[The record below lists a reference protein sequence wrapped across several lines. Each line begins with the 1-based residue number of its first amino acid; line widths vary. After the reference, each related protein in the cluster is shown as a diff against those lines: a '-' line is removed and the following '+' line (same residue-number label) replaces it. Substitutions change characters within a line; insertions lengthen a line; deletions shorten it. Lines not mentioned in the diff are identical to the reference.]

1 MKFNESWLNEFIAPG
16 LRSGALGDCLTMAG
30 LELESLETAAPLFN
44 AVAVGVIDNIEA
56 HPDADKLRVCQ
67 VSTGENSYVQVV
79 CGAANARQG
88 LKVALAQVGAELPQG
103 MKIRKA
109 KLRGVES
116 SGMLCSAAELGL
128 SESSDGILE
137 LADNAP
143 IGADLRQYLD
153 LDDLIYEVDLTPN
166 RADCLSVTGIAREL
180 AVLTG
185 QPLKKHQLEP
195 VSATINDQFPVR
207 IEDYKSCPKYAG
219 RVVRG
224 VSATALTPQWMQERL
239 RRCGIRSLGPL
250 VDITN
255 YVMLELGQPM
265 HAFDLH
271 KLKGEIVVRKALSD
285 ESLVLLDGVEVTLD
299 DQTLVIADQDSAL
312 ALAGVM
318 GGSDSAVSDD
328 TVDIFLESAFFKPE
342 VIAGK
347 ARSYGLHTE
356 SSHRFERGVDF
367 KMQTTAIE
375 RATRLI
381 IDICGGQPGPVSEL
395 SSEGNVPQLSPIALR
410 RTQVARVLGV
420 SLGDTKI
427 VNILSGLGCE
437 LSSSELGWSVV
448 PPSYRFDL
456 RIEVDL
462 IEELARVY
470 GYDNI
475 PAHSRSWAPVIEAEP
490 EATVSL
496 QRIKSEFVDLG
507 YQEVIT
513 YSFVDAKTEGLLNP
527 DHQAMTLENPI
538 SSELSTMRTTLWGGL
553 LQAVSHNLRRQ
564 QSRVRIFETG
574 LVFIPGE
581 SGLEQRQRIA
591 GAVMGNV
598 LPEQWASPSRDVD
611 FFDIKGDLQSLLDR
625 RGLDYRWASGRHAA
639 LHPGQTAEIFCKG
652 QSVGWVGSLHPELQQ
667 KLDVCKR
674 VFLFEFDIATM
685 TQGELPAFRALSR
698 FPAVRR
704 DLALLVDEGVSYGQ
718 ISSSIE
724 ALELAILSEYQI
736 FDVYQG
742 EGLVSGRKSLALGLI
757 LQELSRTLEEEEV
770 ERTVS
775 LILKKLKADVGASL
789 RA

>member
-1 MKFNESWLNEFIAPG
+1 MKFNESWLNEFIDPG

-137 LADNAP
+137 LAENAP
-143 IGADLRQYLD
+143 VGADLRQYLD

-180 AVLTG
+180 AVLTE
-185 QPLKKHQLEP
+185 QPLKEYQLEP

-207 IEDYKSCPKYAG
+207 IEDYESCPKYAG

-271 KLKGEIVVRKALSD
+271 KLKGGIVVRKALVD

-299 DQTLVIADQDSAL
+299 DQTLVIADQDNAL

-318 GGSDSAVSDD
+318 GGSDSAVSDE
-328 TVDIFLESAFFKPE
+328 TVDLFLESAFFKPE

-367 KMQTTAIE
+367 RLQATAIE

-381 IDICGGQPGPVSEL
+381 LDICGGQPGPVSEL
-395 SSEGNVPQLSPIALR
+395 SSEESLPQLSPIALR
-410 RTQVARVLGV
+410 RTQVERVLGV
-420 SLGDTKI
+420 SLGDSKI

-437 LSSSELGWSVV
+437 LSSSESGWSVV

-591 GAVMGNV
+591 GAVMGSV

-704 DLALLVDEGVSYGQ
+704 DLALLVDESVSYGQ

-724 ALELAILSEYQI
+724 GLELAILSEYQI

>member
-16 LRSGALGDCLTMAG
+16 LKSDALGDCLTMAG
-30 LELESLETAAPLFN
+30 LELESLETAAPLFSG
-44 AVAVGVIDNIEA
+44 VVVGGIDNIAA

-67 VSTGENSYVQVV
+67 VSTGENASVQVV

-88 LKVALAQVGAELPQG
+88 LKVALAQVGAELPQE

-143 IGADLRQYLD
+143 IGADLRRYLD

-185 QPLKKHQLEP
+185 QPLKKHPLEP

-207 IEDYKSCPKYAG
+207 IEDDKFCPKYAG

-299 DQTLVIADQDSAL
+299 DQTLVIADQDNAL

-367 KMQTTAIE
+367 KMQATAIE

-395 SSEGNVPQLSPIALR
+395 SSEENLPPLSPIALR
-410 RTQVARVLGV
+410 RTQVARVLGL
-420 SLGDTKI
+420 SLEDAKI

-437 LSSSELGWSVV
+437 LSSSASGWSVV

-527 DHQAMTLENPI
+527 NYQAMTLENPI

-564 QSRVRIFETG
+564 QSRVRIFEAG

-591 GAVMGNV
+591 GAVMGGV

-611 FFDIKGDLQSLLDR
+611 FFDIKGDLQRLLEM

-639 LHPGQTAEIFCKG
+639 LHPGQTAEVFCKG
-652 QSVGWVGSLHPELQQ
+652 QSVGWVGRLHPELQR
-667 KLDVCKR
+667 KLDVSKR

-757 LQELSRTLEEEEV
+757 LKELSRTLEEEEV